1 MAGRRTFGAIERL
14 QSGRYRARYMVDGR
28 WVNAPTTFPTKADAG
43 IFLDSVRTDMVRG
56 AWKAPRK
63 ARISVDAYGRKWI
76 EQRQNLKA
84 TTRREYESCWRNHI
98 GPFIGAHRLD
108 EVTPDMVRDWHAQT
122 QTRLKAE
129 LEAKDA
135 ERMSREKQAA
145 AGARKDRQPRQLTR
159 ASVRDGSATA
169 SRAYRL
175 LHAVFVTA
183 EEDDLVAANPCRIRG
198 ASARKAAER
207 PVLSIPEV
215 LALAEEVPDRYEAL
229 VHLLVWSGLRVGEA
243 AALQRRDLDLT
254 PGRASLSVRERVYR
268 LKGVYDIDTPKSR
281 AGVRTIAIPGL
292 LATQL
297 AEHLDEYTD
306 TPASSLV
313 FTTENGGNIRTTY
326 YQVLRRA
333 LNRIGRPDI
342 RPHDLRHTGMTLAAE
357 AGASLA
363 ELKHRLGQS
372 TTQAAEIYL
381 HATRDHGRR
390 IAERMDELAQ
400 EPSSVRAMAGRT
412 ARKPTR

>member
-1 MAGRRTFGAIERL
+1 MAGRRSFGAIEKL
-14 QSGRYRARYMVDGR
+14 PSGRYRARYMVDGR
-28 WVNAPTTFPTKADAG
+28 WVNAPTTFPSKAEAG

-56 AWKAPRK
+56 AWKAPRR
-63 ARISVDAYGRKWI
+63 ARMSLDAYGQKWI
-76 EQRQNLKA
+76 EQRESLKSS
-84 TTRREYESCWRNHI
+84 TRREYESCWRNHI
-98 GPFIGAHRLD
+98 GPYIGSHRLD

-122 QTRLKAE
+122 QARLRVE
-129 LEAKDA
+129 LEDKDA
-135 ERMSREKQAA
+135 ARMAREKHAA
-145 AGARKDRQPRQLTR
+145 KGARKDRRPRQLTQ

-215 LALAEEVPDRYEAL
+215 LALADEVPDRYEAL
-229 VHLLVWSGLRVGEA
+229 VHLLVWSGLRIGEA
-243 AALQRRDLDLT
+243 SALQRRDLDLT
-254 PGRASLSVRERVYR
+254 PGRASLTVRERVYP
-268 LKGVYDIDTPKSR
+268 LKGVHDIDTPKSL
-281 AGVRTIAIPGL
+281 AGIRTIAIPQVLSG
-292 LATQL
+292 QL
-297 AEHLDEYTD
+297 DRHLEAYTGPE
-306 TPASSLV
+306 TSSLV
-313 FTTENGGNIRTTY
+313 FTTETGGNIRTTY
-326 YQVLRRA
+326 YQMLRRA
-333 LNRIGRPDI
+333 LNRIGRPDV

-381 HATRDHGRR
+381 HATVDHGRR

-400 EPSSVRAMAGRT
+400 EPSTVRPMRRRSART
-412 ARKPTR
+412 TRI